1 METSMNRIARW
12 GFALAIL
19 PMAACTGNNVA
30 PMAAT
35 VPQPA
40 AAAPTVN
47 PVDQQF
53 AMQAGASDQFEIQ
66 SSQIA
71 LQKSHSARVRQ
82 FAQRMI
88 DAHTQT
94 TQQLT
99 QIGSSK
105 GMAMQPVLQP
115 EQQKMLADLQAMDG
129 GRAFDRAYL
138 NDQVVAHSAAA
149 TLFQN
154 EIANGQDPQIKA
166 FAQQTLPIIQDHLRD
181 ARRLGDRG

>member
-1 METSMNRIARW
+1 MNRIARW
-12 GFALAIL
+12 GFALAL
-19 PMAACTGNNVA
+19 VPMAACTSNNVS

-35 VPQPA
+35 VPEPA

-53 AMQAGASDQFEIQ
+53 AMQAAASDQFEIQ
-66 SSQIA
+66 SSQVA
-71 LQKSHSARVRQ
+71 LQKSHNRRVRE

-94 TQQLT
+94 TQQLS
-99 QIGSSK
+99 QIASSK
-105 GMAMQPVLQP
+105 GMALQPVLQP
-115 EQQKMLADLQAMDG
+115 EQQKMLSDLQGMDG

-138 NDQVVAHSAAA
+138 NDQVTGHSAAV

-166 FAQQTLPIIQDHLRD
+166 FAQQTLPIIQDHLRM
-181 ARRLGDRG
+181 ARSLGGRG

>member
-1 METSMNRIARW
+1 MNRIARW
-12 GFALAIL
+12 GFALAL
-19 PMAACTGNNVA
+19 FPMAACTSNNVT

-35 VPQPA
+35 VPEPA

-53 AMQAGASDQFEIQ
+53 AMQAAASDKFEIE
-66 SSQIA
+66 SSQVA
-71 LQKSHSARVRQ
+71 LQKSHNRRVRE

-99 QIGSSK
+99 QIASSK

-115 EQQKMLADLQAMDG
+115 DQQKMLSDLQGMNG

-138 NDQVVAHSAAA
+138 NDQVTGHSAAV

-166 FAQQTLPIIQDHLRD
+166 FAQQTLPTIQDHLRM
-181 ARRLGDRG
+181 ARSLGGRG

>member
-1 METSMNRIARW
+1 MNRIARW
-12 GFALAIL
+12 GFALAVL
-19 PMAACTGNNVA
+19 PVAACTGNNVT

-53 AMQAGASDQFEIQ
+53 AMQAAASDQFEIQ
-66 SSQIA
+66 SSQTA
-71 LQKSHSARVRQ
+71 LQKSHSQRVRQ
-82 FAQRMI
+82 FAQHMI

-94 TQQLT
+94 TQQLSG
-99 QIGSSK
+99 IASSK
-105 GMAMQPVLQP
+105 GMAMQPTLQP
-115 EQQKMLADLQAMDG
+115 DQQKMLADLQAMNG

-138 NDQVVAHSAAA
+138 NDQVMGHSAAV

-166 FAQQTLPIIQDHLRD
+166 FAQQTLPVIQDHLRM
-181 ARRLGDRG
+181 AHSLGGRG

>member
-1 METSMNRIARW
+1 MNRIARW
-12 GFALAIL
+12 GVALAFL
-19 PMAACTGNNVA
+19 PMAACTSNNVT

-53 AMQAGASDQFEIQ
+53 AIQAAASDQFEIQ
-66 SSQIA
+66 SSQLA
-71 LQKSHSARVRQ
+71 LQKSHSPRVRQ

-88 DAHTQT
+88 DAHTKT

-99 QIGSSK
+99 QIASSK
-105 GMAMQPVLQP
+105 GMTLQP
-115 EQQKMLADLQAMDG
+115 ALQPDQQKMLADLQGMNG

-138 NDQVVAHSAAA
+138 HDQVVGHSAAA
-149 TLFQN
+149 TTFQN
-154 EIANGQDPQIKA
+154 EIANGQDPEIKA
-166 FAQQTLPIIQDHLRD
+166 FAQQTLPIIQSHLRD
-181 ARRLGDRG
+181 ARRLGGRG